1 MAEKQVKDYD
11 KFNLRFPDGMRDAI
25 AERAKRNGRSM
36 NSEIVQ
42 ILEDALNAENT
53 LGEIADK
60 INSVSVPLNVD
71 ALVQLQARVIAM
83 QKEIQEKFREQNEKL
98 RELLNKKNPPD
109 GGHNPL
115 LRKFING
122 KETAKISHHA
132 AHLTPAHALAASVLT
147 DIRGGVVE
155 LIRHRRTVIPAFIS
169 PVIPHTGV
177 RQHDATGKQRPHPSR
192 SV

>member
-1 MAEKQVKDYD
+1 MDR
-11 KFNLRFPDGMRDAI
+11 FNIRLPAGMRDAI

-71 ALVQLQARVIAM
+71 ALVQLQAQVIAM

-98 RELLNKKNPPD
+98 RELLNKKP
-109 GGHNPL
+109 
-115 LRKFING
+115 
-122 KETAKISHHA
+122 T
-132 AHLTPAHALAASVLT
+132 
-147 DIRGGVVE
+147 
-155 LIRHRRTVIPAFIS
+155 
-169 PVIPHTGV
+169 
-177 RQHDATGKQRPHPSR
+177 
-192 SV
+192 

>member
-71 ALVQLQARVIAM
+71 ALVQLQAQVIAM
-83 QKEIQEKFREQNEKL
+83 QKRN
-98 RELLNKKNPPD
+98 
-109 GGHNPL
+109 
-115 LRKFING
+115 
-122 KETAKISHHA
+122 
-132 AHLTPAHALAASVLT
+132 
-147 DIRGGVVE
+147 
-155 LIRHRRTVIPAFIS
+155 
-169 PVIPHTGV
+169 
-177 RQHDATGKQRPHPSR
+177 TGKVQRAER
-192 SV
+192 KVERTTK